1 MQPQLR
7 GKKGSR
13 LNSTIGLARCGGKPH
28 PVDPWCCQF
37 EIQSLNAVAA
47 ETVSAALLYLASD
60 LDSGQGI
67 RVPEELMPS
76 NASLCLGA
84 V

>member
-1 MQPQLR
+1 M
-7 GKKGSR
+7 
-13 LNSTIGLARCGGKPH
+13 
-28 PVDPWCCQF
+28 
-37 EIQSLNAVAA
+37 NAVAA

>member
-1 MQPQLR
+1 MVLSVR
-7 GKKGSR
+7 DSK
-13 LNSTIGLARCGGKPH
+13 
-28 PVDPWCCQF
+28 F
-37 EIQSLNAVAA
+37 ECSAA

-76 NASLCLGA
+76 NASLCLEA